1 MNEQYIRAYQR
12 TPETKEE
19 IQAARR
25 AANAILVEEP
35 WQEAE
40 HEAGED
46 IKTGRVK
53 IFESAEDLFKDG
65 GKVSST

>member
-1 MNEQYIRAYQR
+1 MVGGLLFHNISELTR

-25 AANAILVEEP
+25 AANAISVEEP

-53 IFESAEDLFKDG
+53 IFESADDLFKDWG
-65 GKVSST
+65 